1 MDKQKMEGRVL
12 RDFHGHMCYE
22 MGYLHVQKCRFSR
35 SVCGVGLHVPV
46 RRHPPQMGLR
56 FQNHVLRGHSGP
68 SRVRFVHPSST
79 TRRRDARDAENVR
92 VSTNARQG
100 KVGEKSLHL
109 RGRVWPHRQLKTGG
123 KISRTNTRQK
133 RDTHRLILYI
143 YIHTHTHTKRKR
155 MRKRVVLLRDSYI
168 HIPLYYHIGKRT
180 KETRYFYKT
189 RNSFRFPFHTK
200 QPTKKI
206 SFLLFRAA

>member
-1 MDKQKMEGRVL
+1 MEGRVL

-35 SVCGVGLHVPV
+35 SVCGIGLHVPV

-109 RGRVWPHRQLKTGG
+109 RGRVWPHRQLKTTEKYHARIRVRKEIHTGWYC
-123 KISRTNTRQK
+123 I
-133 RDTHRLILYI
+133 YI
-143 YIHTHTHTKRKR
+143 YTHTHTQRER
-155 MRKRVVLLRDSYI
+155 EWER
-168 HIPLYYHIGKRT
+168 
-180 KETRYFYKT
+180 E
-189 RNSFRFPFHTK
+189 
-200 QPTKKI
+200 
-206 SFLLFRAA
+206 

>member
-109 RGRVWPHRQLKTGG
+109 RGRVWPHRQLKKGG

-143 YIHTHTHTKRKR
+143 YIHTHTQRER
-155 MRKRVVLLRDSYI
+155 ERER
-168 HIPLYYHIGKRT
+168 
-180 KETRYFYKT
+180 E
-189 RNSFRFPFHTK
+189 
-200 QPTKKI
+200 
-206 SFLLFRAA
+206 

>member
-1 MDKQKMEGRVL
+1 MEGRVL

-35 SVCGVGLHVPV
+35 SVRGVGLHVPV

-109 RGRVWPHRQLKTGG
+109 RGRVWPHRQLK
-123 KISRTNTRQK
+123 ISRTNTRQK

-143 YIHTHTHTKRKR
+143 YIHTHTQRER
-155 MRKRVVLLRDSYI
+155 ERER
-168 HIPLYYHIGKRT
+168 
-180 KETRYFYKT
+180 E
-189 RNSFRFPFHTK
+189 
-200 QPTKKI
+200 
-206 SFLLFRAA
+206 

>member
-109 RGRVWPHRQLKTGG
+109 RGRVWSHRQLKKGG

-143 YIHTHTHTKRKR
+143 YIHTHTQLERER
-155 MRKRVVLLRDSYI
+155 ER
-168 HIPLYYHIGKRT
+168 
-180 KETRYFYKT
+180 E
-189 RNSFRFPFHTK
+189 
-200 QPTKKI
+200 
-206 SFLLFRAA
+206 